1 MIRPTAA
8 DVAAMPQIA
17 DATLA
22 RTFHWSLPPEEGLY
36 RDCPTAFWLAP
47 EADSLLPA
55 PNFTLEPQVAQA
67 EPTAPDAATATATGF
82 LAAIGFAM
90 MVAGPSFLSTLSL
103 TTDGVGTPLARI
115 ASGVGLALVSAP
127 LSIPF
132 GAIPAAAPVIIGVGL
147 LTWLGMSRP
156 IARLRRLWAATG
168 AGMGLMI
175 AAAFDAGMTTVPIVL
190 TSIACACVAH
200 RAIDWTEA

>member
-1 MIRPTAA
+1 MTRPTDA
-8 DVAAMPQIA
+8 DIASMPQIA
-17 DATLA
+17 EATLTG
-22 RTFHWSLPPEEGLY
+22 TFHWAVSPEERLY

-47 EADSLLPA
+47 DGDGLLPA
-55 PNFTLEPQVAQA
+55 PEFSIDPSVTQA
-67 EPTAPDAATATATGF
+67 EPAASDVATANGF

-103 TTDGVGTPLARI
+103 VTDGVGTPLTRI
-115 ASGVGLALVSAP
+115 ATGVGLGLVSAP

-132 GAIPAAAPVIIGVGL
+132 GAILAAAPVIVGVGL

-156 IARLRRLWAATG
+156 VARLRRLWAATG

-200 RAIDWTEA
+200 RAIDWTRAA